1 MELRLEDAKGLGKFL
16 ETNICYF
23 SRGHD
28 LSSDNYI
35 LDDNACNGI
44 LSVRRAKRKSRKRSK
59 THSTMNSMRRIDAR
73 KNNLFFRN

>member
-1 MELRLEDAKGLGKFL
+1 MELRLEDAKGLRKFL
-16 ETNICYF
+16 EMNICHCCF

-59 THSTMNSMRRIDAR
+59 THSTMNSMRRIR
-73 KNNLFFRN
+73 RSEK